1 MQKQVYCDKQWVRCR
16 ESDSRNAFGWGKG
29 TWGKLVMAK
38 YKLARNSQED
48 KRNKP
53 KGFDDFELKL
63 GDTLRGERATLGKSL
78 VEVQNELKIKA
89 AYISAIENCDP
100 LAFDTPGF
108 VAGYVRSYARYLNL
122 DPDEVFEKFCSESG
136 FATVHGM
143 SDKASSTKS
152 SAGSILLPS
161 DNFIDGEELFSKSPT
176 AILDNSSKTFDKI
189 EPGAIGS
196 LAALICIICGIG
208 YGGLSLFNQMQ
219 TVKISPSDASPIVLT
234 EISSE
239 LVREENIDTLKT
251 SKISSDQLD
260 RLYRPQ
266 ALEVPVLTAR
276 DGPISTLDPSFSN
289 NFDMEQ
295 RLTTSEIAINASD
308 RNLTEQVL
316 INNYQEA
323 SIQVVQDLPPSIA
336 VLVTENAWVQITGSD
351 GTVIY
356 ENIMLPGEE
365 FILPQLEVPPKL
377 RAGMSGYVYFSV
389 NGELFG
395 PVGSGTSVRKNVEL
409 SATNIVSNLQT
420 PELSNKKLIAELIS
434 EGNFPSLQKFKLD

>member
-1 MQKQVYCDKQWVRCR
+1 
-16 ESDSRNAFGWGKG
+16 
-29 TWGKLVMAK
+29 MAK
-38 YKLARNSQED
+38 YKLAFNSQEE
-48 KRNKP
+48 NKIRP

-122 DPDEVFEKFCSESG
+122 DPDEVFSKFCSESG

-143 SDKASSTKS
+143 SDKASTVKPDKN
-152 SAGSILLPS
+152 SALLPT
-161 DNFIDGEELFSKSPT
+161 DDFIDGDELFNKSPT
-176 AILDNSSKTFDKI
+176 AIVDNSSKTFDKI

-196 LAALICIICGIG
+196 LAALICIVCGIG
-208 YGGLSLFNQMQ
+208 YGGLTLFNQIQ
-219 TVKISPSDASPIVLT
+219 TVQISPSDASPVVLT

-239 LVREENIDTLKT
+239 LVTEENIDNFTASKT
-251 SKISSDQLD
+251 TNDQLD

-276 DGPISTLDPSFSN
+276 DGPISTLDPSFSK
-289 NFDMEQ
+289 NFEMQ
-295 RLTTSEIAINASD
+295 QTSNFSETASN
-308 RNLTEQVL
+308 RSESNLTEQVL
-316 INNYQEA
+316 SVNTEEP
-323 SIQVVQDLPPSIA
+323 SIQVVQDLPPSVA
-336 VLVTENAWVQITGSD
+336 VLVTENAWVQITAAD

-365 FILPQLEVPPKL
+365 FVLPQLEVPPKL
-377 RAGMSGYVYFSV
+377 RSGMSGYVYFSV

-409 SATNIVSNLQT
+409 SASNIVSTLQT

-434 EGNFPSLQKFKLD
+434 KGNFPSLQKFKLD

>member
-1 MQKQVYCDKQWVRCR
+1 
-16 ESDSRNAFGWGKG
+16 
-29 TWGKLVMAK
+29 MAK
-38 YKLARNSQED
+38 YKLAFNSQEE
-48 KRNKP
+48 NKIRP

-122 DPDEVFEKFCSESG
+122 DPDEVFSKFCSESG

-143 SDKASSTKS
+143 SDKASTVKPDKN
-152 SAGSILLPS
+152 SALLPT
-161 DNFIDGEELFSKSPT
+161 DDFIDGDELFNKSPT
-176 AILDNSSKTFDKI
+176 AIVDNSSKTFDKI

-196 LAALICIICGIG
+196 LAALICIVCGIG
-208 YGGLSLFNQMQ
+208 YGGLTLFNQIQ
-219 TVKISPSDASPIVLT
+219 TVQISPSDASPVVLT

-239 LVREENIDTLKT
+239 LVTEENTDNFTASKT
-251 SKISSDQLD
+251 TNDQLD

-276 DGPISTLDPSFSN
+276 DGPISTLDPSFSK
-289 NFDMEQ
+289 NFEMQ
-295 RLTTSEIAINASD
+295 QTSNFSETASN
-308 RNLTEQVL
+308 RSESNLTEQVL
-316 INNYQEA
+316 SVNTEEP
-323 SIQVVQDLPPSIA
+323 SIQVVQDLPPSVA
-336 VLVTENAWVQITGSD
+336 VLVTENAWVQITAAD

-365 FILPQLEVPPKL
+365 FVLPQLEVPPKL
-377 RAGMSGYVYFSV
+377 RSGMSGYVYFSV

-409 SATNIVSNLQT
+409 SASNIVSTLQT

-434 EGNFPSLQKFKLD
+434 KGNFPSLQKFKLD

>member
-1 MQKQVYCDKQWVRCR
+1 
-16 ESDSRNAFGWGKG
+16 
-29 TWGKLVMAK
+29 MAK
-38 YKLARNSQED
+38 YKLAYNSQTE
-48 KRNKP
+48 KKSRP

-78 VEVQNELKIKA
+78 LEVQNELKIKA
-89 AYISAIENCDP
+89 CYISAIENCDP

-122 DPDEVFEKFCSESG
+122 EPDEVFTKFCSESG

-143 SDKASSTKS
+143 SDKASSIKANS
-152 SAGSILLPS
+152 NSVLLPS
-161 DNFIDGEELFSKSPT
+161 ENFIDGEELFRKSPT
-176 AILDNSSKTFDKI
+176 AILDSSANTFDKI

-196 LAALICIICGIG
+196 LAALICVVCGIG
-208 YGGLSLFNQMQ
+208 YGGLTLFNQIQ
-219 TVKISPSDASPIVLT
+219 TVEISPSEASPIVLS
-234 EISSE
+234 EISSVI
-239 LVREENIDTLKT
+239 LREENIASLKT
-251 SKISSDQLD
+251 NLATSEQLD

-266 ALEVPVLTAR
+266 ALEVPVFTAR
-276 DGPISTLDPSFSN
+276 DAPISTLDPSFSN
-289 NFDMEQ
+289 NFDIEEK
-295 RLTTSEIAINASD
+295 LNISEIVTNGPETGI
-308 RNLTEQVL
+308 TEKL
-316 INNYQEA
+316 LNKGLEET
-323 SIQVVQDLPPSIA
+323 SIQVVQELPPSIA
-336 VLVTENAWVQITGSD
+336 VLVAENAWVQITAAD

-365 FILPQLEVPPKL
+365 FVLPQLEIPPKL

-409 SATNIVSNLQT
+409 SATNIASTLQT

>member
-1 MQKQVYCDKQWVRCR
+1 
-16 ESDSRNAFGWGKG
+16 
-29 TWGKLVMAK
+29 MAK
-38 YKLARNSQED
+38 YKLAYNSQTE
-48 KRNKP
+48 KKSRP

-89 AYISAIENCDP
+89 CYISAIENCDP

-122 DPDEVFEKFCSESG
+122 EPDEVFTKFCSESG

-143 SDKASSTKS
+143 SDKASSIKANS
-152 SAGSILLPS
+152 NSVLLPS
-161 DNFIDGEELFSKSPT
+161 ENFIDGEELFRKSPT
-176 AILDNSSKTFDKI
+176 AILDSSANTFDKI

-196 LAALICIICGIG
+196 LAALICVVCGIG
-208 YGGLSLFNQMQ
+208 YGGLTLFNQIQ
-219 TVKISPSDASPIVLT
+219 TVEISPSEASPIVLS
-234 EISSE
+234 EISSVI
-239 LVREENIDTLKT
+239 LKEENIDSLKT
-251 SKISSDQLD
+251 NLATSEQLD

-266 ALEVPVLTAR
+266 ALDVPVLTAR
-276 DGPISTLDPSFSN
+276 DAPISTLDPSFSN
-289 NFDMEQ
+289 NFDIEEK
-295 RLTTSEIAINASD
+295 LNISEIATNGSETGI
-308 RNLTEQVL
+308 TEKL
-316 INNYQEA
+316 LNKGLEET
-323 SIQVVQDLPPSIA
+323 SIQVVQELPPSIA
-336 VLVTENAWVQITGSD
+336 VLVAENAWVQITAAD

-365 FILPQLEVPPKL
+365 FVLPQLEIPPKL

-409 SATNIVSNLQT
+409 SATNIASTLQT

>member
-1 MQKQVYCDKQWVRCR
+1 
-16 ESDSRNAFGWGKG
+16 
-29 TWGKLVMAK
+29 MAK
-38 YKLARNSQED
+38 YKLAYNSQME
-48 KRNKP
+48 KKSRP

-89 AYISAIENCDP
+89 CYISAIENCDP

-122 DPDEVFEKFCSESG
+122 EPDEVFTKFCSESG

-143 SDKASSTKS
+143 SDKASSIKANS
-152 SAGSILLPS
+152 NSVLLPS
-161 DNFIDGEELFSKSPT
+161 ENFIDGEELFRKSPT
-176 AILDNSSKTFDKI
+176 AILDSSANTFDKI

-196 LAALICIICGIG
+196 LAALICVVCGIG
-208 YGGLSLFNQMQ
+208 YGGLTLFNQIQ
-219 TVKISPSDASPIVLT
+219 TVEISPSEASPIVLS
-234 EISSE
+234 EISSVI
-239 LVREENIDTLKT
+239 LREENIDSLKT
-251 SKISSDQLD
+251 NLATSEQLD

-266 ALEVPVLTAR
+266 ALDVPVLTAR
-276 DGPISTLDPSFSN
+276 DAPISTLDPSFSN
-289 NFDMEQ
+289 NFDIEEK
-295 RLTTSEIAINASD
+295 LNISEIVTNGSETGI
-308 RNLTEQVL
+308 TEKL
-316 INNYQEA
+316 LNKGLEET
-323 SIQVVQDLPPSIA
+323 SIQVVQELPPSIA
-336 VLVTENAWVQITGSD
+336 VLVAENAWVQITAAD

-365 FILPQLEVPPKL
+365 FVLPQLEIPPKL

-409 SATNIVSNLQT
+409 SATNIASTLQT

>member
-1 MQKQVYCDKQWVRCR
+1 M
-16 ESDSRNAFGWGKG
+16 G
-29 TWGKLVMAK
+29 K
-38 YKLARNSQED
+38 YKLAYTSQQD
-48 KRNKP
+48 KNNKP

-63 GDTLRGERATLGKSL
+63 GDTLRGERATLGKSIA
-78 VEVQNELKIKA
+78 EVQNELKINA

-122 DPDEVFEKFCSESG
+122 DPDEVFTKFCSESG

-143 SDKASSTKS
+143 SDKASSVKS
-152 SAGSILLPS
+152 DRNSASLPS
-161 DNFIDGEELFSKSPT
+161 DKFIDGEELFKKSPT
-176 AILDNSSKTFDKI
+176 AILENSSKTFDKI

-196 LAALICIICGIG
+196 LVALICIVCGIG
-208 YGGLSLFNQMQ
+208 YGGFTLFNQMQ

-234 EISSE
+234 EITSE
-239 LVREENIDTLKT
+239 LLREDTNSLATNKV
-251 SKISSDQLD
+251 KSDQLH

-266 ALEVPVLTAR
+266 ALEVPILTAR
-276 DGPISTLDPSFSN
+276 DGPISTLDPFFSK
-289 NFDMEQ
+289 NFD
-295 RLTTSEIAINASD
+295 LADKLNLPEIATNALEENVSKRIIGND
-308 RNLTEQVL
+308 LEEV
-316 INNYQEA
+316 

-336 VLVTENAWVQITGSD
+336 VLVTENAWVQIIASD

-356 ENIMLPGEE
+356 ENIMLPGGE
-365 FILPQLEVPPKL
+365 FVLPQLEIPPKL

-409 SATNIVSNLQT
+409 SAANIISTLQT

-434 EGNFPSLQKFKLD
+434 KGNFPSLQKFKLD

>member
-1 MQKQVYCDKQWVRCR
+1 
-16 ESDSRNAFGWGKG
+16 
-29 TWGKLVMAK
+29 MAK
-38 YKLARNSQED
+38 YKLAYNSQTE
-48 KRNKP
+48 KISRP

-89 AYISAIENCDP
+89 CYISAIENCDP

-122 DPDEVFEKFCSESG
+122 EPDEVFTKFCSESG

-143 SDKASSTKS
+143 SDKASSIKANS
-152 SAGSILLPS
+152 NSVLLPS
-161 DNFIDGEELFSKSPT
+161 ENFIDGEELFRKSPT
-176 AILDNSSKTFDKI
+176 AILDSSANTFDKI

-196 LAALICIICGIG
+196 LAALICVVCGIG
-208 YGGLSLFNQMQ
+208 YGGLTLFNQIQ
-219 TVKISPSDASPIVLT
+219 TVEISPSEASPTVLS
-234 EISSE
+234 EISSVI
-239 LVREENIDTLKT
+239 LREENIDSLKT
-251 SKISSDQLD
+251 NLATSEQLD

-266 ALEVPVLTAR
+266 ALDVPVLTAR
-276 DGPISTLDPSFSN
+276 DAPISTLDPSFSN
-289 NFDMEQ
+289 NFDIEEK
-295 RLTTSEIAINASD
+295 LNISEIVTNGSETGI
-308 RNLTEQVL
+308 TEKL
-316 INNYQEA
+316 LNKGLEET
-323 SIQVVQDLPPSIA
+323 SIQVVQELPPSIA
-336 VLVTENAWVQITGSD
+336 VLVAENAWVQITAAD

-365 FILPQLEVPPKL
+365 FVLPQLEIPPKL

-409 SATNIVSNLQT
+409 SATNIASTLQT

>member
-1 MQKQVYCDKQWVRCR
+1 
-16 ESDSRNAFGWGKG
+16 
-29 TWGKLVMAK
+29 MAK
-38 YKLARNSQED
+38 YKLAYNSQTE
-48 KRNKP
+48 KRSRP

-78 VEVQNELKIKA
+78 LEVQNELKIKA
-89 AYISAIENCDP
+89 CYISAIENCDP

-122 DPDEVFEKFCSESG
+122 EPDEVFTKFCSESG

-143 SDKASSTKS
+143 SDKASSIKANS
-152 SAGSILLPS
+152 NSVLLPS
-161 DNFIDGEELFSKSPT
+161 ENFIDGEELFRKSPT
-176 AILDNSSKTFDKI
+176 AILDSSANTFDKI

-196 LAALICIICGIG
+196 LAALICVVCGIG
-208 YGGLSLFNQMQ
+208 YGGLTLFNQIQ
-219 TVKISPSDASPIVLT
+219 TVEISPSEASPIVLS
-234 EISSE
+234 EISSVI
-239 LVREENIDTLKT
+239 LREENIDSLKT
-251 SKISSDQLD
+251 NLATSEQLD

-266 ALEVPVLTAR
+266 ALDVPVLTAR
-276 DGPISTLDPSFSN
+276 DAPISTLDPSFSN
-289 NFDMEQ
+289 NFDIEEK
-295 RLTTSEIAINASD
+295 LNISEIVTNGSETGI
-308 RNLTEQVL
+308 TEKL
-316 INNYQEA
+316 LNKGLEET
-323 SIQVVQDLPPSIA
+323 SIQVVQELPPSIA
-336 VLVTENAWVQITGSD
+336 VLVAENAWVQITAAD

-365 FILPQLEVPPKL
+365 FVLPQLEIPPKL

-409 SATNIVSNLQT
+409 SATNIASTLQT

>member
-1 MQKQVYCDKQWVRCR
+1 
-16 ESDSRNAFGWGKG
+16 
-29 TWGKLVMAK
+29 MAK
-38 YKLARNSQED
+38 YKLAYNSQTEN
-48 KRNKP
+48 RSRP

-89 AYISAIENCDP
+89 CYISAIENCDP

-122 DPDEVFEKFCSESG
+122 EPDEVFTKFCSESG

-143 SDKASSTKS
+143 SDKASSIKANS
-152 SAGSILLPS
+152 NSVLLPS
-161 DNFIDGEELFSKSPT
+161 ENFIDGEELFRKSPT
-176 AILDNSSKTFDKI
+176 AILDSSANTFDKI

-196 LAALICIICGIG
+196 LAALICVVCGIG
-208 YGGLSLFNQMQ
+208 YGGLTLFNQIQ
-219 TVKISPSDASPIVLT
+219 TVEISPSEASPIVLS
-234 EISSE
+234 EISSVI
-239 LVREENIDTLKT
+239 LREKNIDSLKT
-251 SKISSDQLD
+251 NLATSEQLD

-266 ALEVPVLTAR
+266 ALDVPVLTAR
-276 DGPISTLDPSFSN
+276 DAPISTLDPSFSN
-289 NFDMEQ
+289 NFDIEEK
-295 RLTTSEIAINASD
+295 LNISEIVTNGSETGI
-308 RNLTEQVL
+308 TEKL
-316 INNYQEA
+316 LNKGLEET
-323 SIQVVQDLPPSIA
+323 SIQVVQELPPSIA
-336 VLVTENAWVQITGSD
+336 VLVAENAWVQITAAD

-365 FILPQLEVPPKL
+365 FVLPQLEIPPKL

-409 SATNIVSNLQT
+409 SATNIASTLQT

>member
-1 MQKQVYCDKQWVRCR
+1 
-16 ESDSRNAFGWGKG
+16 
-29 TWGKLVMAK
+29 MAK
-38 YKLARNSQED
+38 YKLAFNSQEEN
-48 KRNKP
+48 KIKP

-122 DPDEVFEKFCSESG
+122 DPDEVFSKFCSESG

-143 SDKASSTKS
+143 SDKASTVKPDKN
-152 SAGSILLPS
+152 SALLPT
-161 DNFIDGEELFSKSPT
+161 DDFIDGDELFNKSPT
-176 AILDNSSKTFDKI
+176 AIVDNSSKTFDKI

-196 LAALICIICGIG
+196 LAALICIVCGIG
-208 YGGLSLFNQMQ
+208 YGGLTLFNQIQ
-219 TVKISPSDASPIVLT
+219 TVEISPSDASPVVLT

-239 LVREENIDTLKT
+239 LVTEENIDNFTASKT
-251 SKISSDQLD
+251 TNDQLD

-276 DGPISTLDPSFSN
+276 DGPISTLDPSFSK
-289 NFDMEQ
+289 NFEMQ
-295 RLTTSEIAINASD
+295 QTSNFSETASN
-308 RNLTEQVL
+308 RSESNLTEQVL
-316 INNYQEA
+316 SVNTEEP
-323 SIQVVQDLPPSIA
+323 SIQVVQDLPPSVA
-336 VLVTENAWVQITGSD
+336 VLVTENAWVQITAAD

-365 FILPQLEVPPKL
+365 FVLPQLEVPPKL
-377 RAGMSGYVYFSV
+377 RSGMSGYVYFSV

-409 SATNIVSNLQT
+409 SASNIVSTLQT

-434 EGNFPSLQKFKLD
+434 KGNFPSLQKFKLD

>member
-1 MQKQVYCDKQWVRCR
+1 
-16 ESDSRNAFGWGKG
+16 
-29 TWGKLVMAK
+29 MAK
-38 YKLARNSQED
+38 YKLAYNSQED
-48 KRNKP
+48 NKNKP

-63 GDTLRGERATLGKSL
+63 GDTLRGERATMGKCV

-122 DPDEVFEKFCSESG
+122 DPDEVFSKFCSESG

-143 SDKASSTKS
+143 SDKASTVKPNTN
-152 SAGSILLPS
+152 SALLPT
-161 DNFIDGEELFSKSPT
+161 DNFIDGEELFNKSPT
-176 AILDNSSKTFDKI
+176 AILDSSSKTFDKI
-189 EPGAIGS
+189 DPGAIGS
-196 LAALICIICGIG
+196 LAALICIVCGIG
-208 YGGLSLFNQMQ
+208 YGGLTLFNQMQ
-219 TVKISPSDASPIVLT
+219 TVKILPSDASPIVLT

-239 LVREENIDTLKT
+239 LVTEENIDNLTAN
-251 SKISSDQLD
+251 KITNDQLD

-276 DGPISTLDPSFSN
+276 DGPISTLDPSFSS

-295 RLTTSEIAINASD
+295 SLNFSETASNTSKT
-308 RNLTEQVL
+308 NLTEQIL
-316 INNYQEA
+316 SNNIEEA
-323 SIQVVQDLPPSIA
+323 SIQVVQDLPPSVA
-336 VLVTENAWVQITGSD
+336 VLVTENAWVQITAAD

-365 FILPQLEVPPKL
+365 FVLPQLEIPPKL

-409 SATNIVSNLQT
+409 SAANIVSTLQT

-434 EGNFPSLQKFKLD
+434 QGNFPSLQKFKLD

>member
-1 MQKQVYCDKQWVRCR
+1 
-16 ESDSRNAFGWGKG
+16 
-29 TWGKLVMAK
+29 MAK
-38 YKLARNSQED
+38 YKLAFNSQEEN
-48 KRNKP
+48 KIKP

-122 DPDEVFEKFCSESG
+122 DPDEVFSKFCSESG

-143 SDKASSTKS
+143 SDKASTVKPDKNT
-152 SAGSILLPS
+152 ALLPT
-161 DNFIDGEELFSKSPT
+161 DHFIDGEELFNKSPT

-196 LAALICIICGIG
+196 LAALICIVCGIG
-208 YGGLSLFNQMQ
+208 YGGLTLFNQIQ
-219 TVKISPSDASPIVLT
+219 TVEISPSDASPIVLT
-234 EISSE
+234 EISAQLVTKENVDE
-239 LVREENIDTLKT
+239 LIAD
-251 SKISSDQLD
+251 KITNDQLD

-289 NFDMEQ
+289 NFELQQ
-295 RLTTSEIAINASD
+295 RPNFSETASNASET
-308 RNLTEQVL
+308 NLTEQVL
-316 INNYQEA
+316 RNNVEEP
-323 SIQVVQDLPPSIA
+323 SIQVVQDLPPSVA
-336 VLVTENAWVQITGSD
+336 VLVTDNAWVQITAAD

-365 FILPQLEVPPKL
+365 FVLPQLEVPPKL
-377 RAGMSGYVYFSV
+377 RSGMSGYVYFSV

-409 SATNIVSNLQT
+409 SAANIVSNLQT
-420 PELSNKKLIAELIS
+420 PELSKKKLIAELVS

>member
-1 MQKQVYCDKQWVRCR
+1 
-16 ESDSRNAFGWGKG
+16 
-29 TWGKLVMAK
+29 MAK
-38 YKLARNSQED
+38 YKLAYKSQE
-48 KRNKP
+48 NKENRP

-100 LAFDTPGF
+100 LSFDTPGF
-108 VAGYVRSYARYLNL
+108 VSGYVRSYARYLNL
-122 DPDEVFEKFCSESG
+122 DPDEIFEKFCLESG

-143 SDKASSTKS
+143 SDKASTIKPNTN
-152 SAGSILLPS
+152 SALLPS
-161 DNFIDGEELFSKSPT
+161 ETFIDGEELFNKSPS
-176 AILDNSSKTFDKI
+176 ALLDNSSKTFDKI

-196 LAALICIICGIG
+196 LAALIFVICGIG
-208 YGGLSLFNQMQ
+208 YGGLTLFNQMQ
-219 TVKISPSDASPIVLT
+219 TVKISPSDATPVVFT

-239 LVREENIDTLKT
+239 LTGQENIASLA
-251 SKISSDQLD
+251 IDQAANDRLD

-266 ALEVPVLTAR
+266 ALNVPVLTAR
-276 DGPISTLDPSFSN
+276 DGPISTLDPSFSY
-289 NFDMEQ
+289 NFDMDQ
-295 RLTTSEIAINASD
+295 KINVPQITSDGSEI
-308 RNLTEQVL
+308 NLADKVL
-316 INNYQEA
+316 DNDIEEP
-323 SIQVVQDLPPSIA
+323 SIQVVQDLPPAIA
-336 VLVTENAWVQITGSD
+336 VLVTENAWVQITASD

-365 FILPQLEVPPKL
+365 FILPQLEVPPQL

-409 SATNIVSNLQT
+409 SSSNIVSTLQT
-420 PELSNKKLIAELIS
+420 PELSNIKLIAELIS
-434 EGNFPSLQKFKLD
+434 EGNFPSLQKFNLD

>member
-1 MQKQVYCDKQWVRCR
+1 
-16 ESDSRNAFGWGKG
+16 
-29 TWGKLVMAK
+29 MAK
-38 YKLARNSQED
+38 YKLAFNSQEE
-48 KRNKP
+48 NKIRP

-122 DPDEVFEKFCSESG
+122 DPDEVFSKFCSESG

-143 SDKASSTKS
+143 SDKASTVKPDKN
-152 SAGSILLPS
+152 SALLPT
-161 DNFIDGEELFSKSPT
+161 DDFIDGDELFNKSPT
-176 AILDNSSKTFDKI
+176 AIVDNSSKTFDKI

-196 LAALICIICGIG
+196 LAALICIVCGIG
-208 YGGLSLFNQMQ
+208 YGGLTLFNQIQ
-219 TVKISPSDASPIVLT
+219 TVQISPSDASPVVLT

-239 LVREENIDTLKT
+239 LVTEENIDNFTASKT
-251 SKISSDQLD
+251 TNDQLD

-276 DGPISTLDPSFSN
+276 DGPISTLDPSFSK
-289 NFDMEQ
+289 NFEMQ
-295 RLTTSEIAINASD
+295 QTSNFSETASN
-308 RNLTEQVL
+308 RSESNLTEQVL
-316 INNYQEA
+316 SVNTEEP
-323 SIQVVQDLPPSIA
+323 SIQVVQDLPPSVA
-336 VLVTENAWVQITGSD
+336 VLVTENAWVQITAAD

-365 FILPQLEVPPKL
+365 FVLPQLEVPPKL
-377 RAGMSGYVYFSV
+377 RSGMSGYVYFSV

-395 PVGSGTSVRKNVEL
+395 PVGNGTSVRKNVEL
-409 SATNIVSNLQT
+409 SASNIVSTLQT

-434 EGNFPSLQKFKLD
+434 KGNFPSLQKFKLD

>member
-1 MQKQVYCDKQWVRCR
+1 
-16 ESDSRNAFGWGKG
+16 
-29 TWGKLVMAK
+29 MAK
-38 YKLARNSQED
+38 YKLAYNSQED
-48 KRNKP
+48 QKNKP

-108 VAGYVRSYARYLNL
+108 VAGYVRSYARYLDL
-122 DPDEVFEKFCSESG
+122 DPDEVFTKFCSESG

-143 SDKASSTKS
+143 SDKASSTKLGAES
-152 SAGSILLPS
+152 VLLPS
-161 DNFIDGEELFSKSPT
+161 DNFIDGEELFNKSPT

-208 YGGLSLFNQMQ
+208 YGGMSLFNQMQ
-219 TVKISPSDASPIVLT
+219 TVKLSPSDFSPIVLT

-239 LVREENIDTLKT
+239 FVREENVDTLRT

-289 NFDMEQ
+289 NFDMRQ
-295 RLTTSEIAINASD
+295 RLTTSEIANNSSAG
-308 RNLTEQVL
+308 NLTEQVL
-316 INNYQEA
+316 NNNYQEA
-323 SIQVVQDLPPSIA
+323 PIQVVQDLPPSIA

-365 FILPQLEVPPKL
+365 FVLPQLEVPPQL

-409 SATNIVSNLQT
+409 SASNIVSNLQT

-434 EGNFPSLQKFKLD
+434 EGNFPSLEKFKLD

>member
-1 MQKQVYCDKQWVRCR
+1 MEKKNR
-16 ESDSRNAFGWGKG
+16 
-29 TWGKLVMAK
+29 
-38 YKLARNSQED
+38 
-48 KRNKP
+48 P

-78 VEVQNELKIKA
+78 LEVQNELKIKA
-89 AYISAIENCDP
+89 CYISAIENCDP

-122 DPDEVFEKFCSESG
+122 EPDEVFTKFCSESG

-143 SDKASSTKS
+143 SDKASSIKANS
-152 SAGSILLPS
+152 NSVLLPS
-161 DNFIDGEELFSKSPT
+161 ENFIDGEELFRKSPT
-176 AILDNSSKTFDKI
+176 AILDSSANTFDKI

-196 LAALICIICGIG
+196 LAALICVVCGIG
-208 YGGLSLFNQMQ
+208 YGGLTLFNQIQ
-219 TVKISPSDASPIVLT
+219 TVEISPSEASPIVLS
-234 EISSE
+234 EISSVI
-239 LVREENIDTLKT
+239 LREENIDSLKT
-251 SKISSDQLD
+251 NLATSEQLD

-276 DGPISTLDPSFSN
+276 DAPISTLDPSFSN
-289 NFDMEQ
+289 NFDIEEK
-295 RLTTSEIAINASD
+295 LNISEIVTNGSERGI
-308 RNLTEQVL
+308 TEKL
-316 INNYQEA
+316 LNKGLEET
-323 SIQVVQDLPPSIA
+323 SIQVVQELPPSIA
-336 VLVTENAWVQITGSD
+336 VLVAENAWVQITAAD

-365 FILPQLEVPPKL
+365 FVLPQLEIPPKL

-409 SATNIVSNLQT
+409 SATNIASTLQT

>member
-1 MQKQVYCDKQWVRCR
+1 
-16 ESDSRNAFGWGKG
+16 
-29 TWGKLVMAK
+29 MAK
-38 YKLARNSQED
+38 YKLAFNSQEE
-48 KRNKP
+48 NKIRP

-122 DPDEVFEKFCSESG
+122 DPDEVFSKFCSESG

-143 SDKASSTKS
+143 SDKASTVKPDKKT
-152 SAGSILLPS
+152 ALLPT
-161 DNFIDGEELFSKSPT
+161 DHFIDGEELFNKSPT
-176 AILDNSSKTFDKI
+176 AIVDNSSKTFDKI

-196 LAALICIICGIG
+196 LAALICIVCGIG
-208 YGGLSLFNQMQ
+208 YGGLTLFNQIQ
-219 TVKISPSDASPIVLT
+219 TVQISPSDASPVVLT

-239 LVREENIDTLKT
+239 LVTEENIDNFTASKT
-251 SKISSDQLD
+251 TNDQLD

-266 ALEVPVLTAR
+266 TLEVPVLTAR
-276 DGPISTLDPSFSN
+276 DGPISTLDPSFSK
-289 NFDMEQ
+289 NFEMQ
-295 RLTTSEIAINASD
+295 QTSNFSETASN
-308 RNLTEQVL
+308 RSESNLTEQVL
-316 INNYQEA
+316 SVNTEEP
-323 SIQVVQDLPPSIA
+323 SIQVVQDLPPSVA
-336 VLVTENAWVQITGSD
+336 VLVTENAWVQITAAD

-365 FILPQLEVPPKL
+365 FVLPQLEVPPKL
-377 RAGMSGYVYFSV
+377 RSGMSGYVYFSV

-409 SATNIVSNLQT
+409 SASNIVSTLQT

-434 EGNFPSLQKFKLD
+434 KGNFPSLQKFKLD

>member
-1 MQKQVYCDKQWVRCR
+1 
-16 ESDSRNAFGWGKG
+16 
-29 TWGKLVMAK
+29 MAK
-38 YKLARNSQED
+38 YELAYNSQTE
-48 KRNKP
+48 KRSRP

-89 AYISAIENCDP
+89 CYISAIENCDP

-122 DPDEVFEKFCSESG
+122 EPDEVFTKFCSESG

-143 SDKASSTKS
+143 SDKASSIKANS
-152 SAGSILLPS
+152 NSVLLPS
-161 DNFIDGEELFSKSPT
+161 ENFIDGEELFRKSPT
-176 AILDNSSKTFDKI
+176 AILDSSANTFDKI

-196 LAALICIICGIG
+196 LAALICVVCGIG
-208 YGGLSLFNQMQ
+208 YGGLTLFNQIQ
-219 TVKISPSDASPIVLT
+219 TVEISPSEASPIVLS
-234 EISSE
+234 EISSVI
-239 LVREENIDTLKT
+239 LREENIDSLKT
-251 SKISSDQLD
+251 NLATSEQLD

-276 DGPISTLDPSFSN
+276 DAPISTLDQSFSN
-289 NFDMEQ
+289 NFDIEEK
-295 RLTTSEIAINASD
+295 LNISEIVTNGSETGI
-308 RNLTEQVL
+308 TEKL
-316 INNYQEA
+316 LNKGLEET
-323 SIQVVQDLPPSIA
+323 SIQVVQELPPSIA
-336 VLVTENAWVQITGSD
+336 VLVAENAWVQITAAD

-365 FILPQLEVPPKL
+365 FVLPQLEIPPKL

-409 SATNIVSNLQT
+409 SATNIASTLQT

>member
-1 MQKQVYCDKQWVRCR
+1 
-16 ESDSRNAFGWGKG
+16 
-29 TWGKLVMAK
+29 MAK
-38 YKLARNSQED
+38 YKLAYNSQED
-48 KRNKP
+48 NKNKP

-63 GDTLRGERATLGKSL
+63 GDTLRGERATMGKCV

-122 DPDEVFEKFCSESG
+122 DPDEVFSKFCSESG

-143 SDKASSTKS
+143 SDKASTVKPNTN
-152 SAGSILLPS
+152 SALLPT
-161 DNFIDGEELFSKSPT
+161 DNFIDGEELFNKSPT
-176 AILDNSSKTFDKI
+176 AILDSSSKTFDKI
-189 EPGAIGS
+189 DPGAIGS
-196 LAALICIICGIG
+196 LAALICIVCGIG
-208 YGGLSLFNQMQ
+208 YGGLTLFNQMQ
-219 TVKISPSDASPIVLT
+219 TVKILPSDASPIVLT

-239 LVREENIDTLKT
+239 LVTEENIDNLTAN
-251 SKISSDQLD
+251 KITNDQLD

-276 DGPISTLDPSFSN
+276 DGPISTLDPSFSS

-295 RLTTSEIAINASD
+295 SLNFSETASNTSKT
-308 RNLTEQVL
+308 NLTEQIL
-316 INNYQEA
+316 SNNIEEA
-323 SIQVVQDLPPSIA
+323 SIQVVQDLPPSVA
-336 VLVTENAWVQITGSD
+336 VLVTENAWVQITAAD

-365 FILPQLEVPPKL
+365 FVLPQLEVPPKL

-409 SATNIVSNLQT
+409 SAANIVSTLQT

-434 EGNFPSLQKFKLD
+434 QGNFPSLQKFKLD

>member
-1 MQKQVYCDKQWVRCR
+1 
-16 ESDSRNAFGWGKG
+16 
-29 TWGKLVMAK
+29 MAK
-38 YKLARNSQED
+38 YKLAYNSQTE
-48 KRNKP
+48 KKSRP

-89 AYISAIENCDP
+89 CYISAIENCDP

-122 DPDEVFEKFCSESG
+122 EPDEVFTKFCSESG

-143 SDKASSTKS
+143 SDKASSIKANS
-152 SAGSILLPS
+152 NSVLLPS
-161 DNFIDGEELFSKSPT
+161 ENFIDGEELFRKSPT
-176 AILDNSSKTFDKI
+176 AILDSSANTFDKI

-196 LAALICIICGIG
+196 LAALICVVCGIG
-208 YGGLSLFNQMQ
+208 YGGLTLFNQIQ
-219 TVKISPSDASPIVLT
+219 TVEISPSEASPIVLT
-234 EISSE
+234 EISSVI
-239 LVREENIDTLKT
+239 LREENMDDLKT
-251 SKISSDQLD
+251 NLATSEQLD

-276 DGPISTLDPSFSN
+276 DAPISTLDPSFSN
-289 NFDMEQ
+289 NFDIEEK
-295 RLTTSEIAINASD
+295 LNISEIVTNGSETGITKKLLNKG
-308 RNLTEQVL
+308 LEET
-316 INNYQEA
+316 
-323 SIQVVQDLPPSIA
+323 SIQVVQELPPSIA
-336 VLVTENAWVQITGSD
+336 VLVAENAWVQITAAD

-365 FILPQLEVPPKL
+365 FVLPQLEIPPKL

-409 SATNIVSNLQT
+409 SATNIASTLQT

>member
-1 MQKQVYCDKQWVRCR
+1 
-16 ESDSRNAFGWGKG
+16 
-29 TWGKLVMAK
+29 MAK
-38 YKLARNSQED
+38 YKLAYNSQEE
-48 KRNKP
+48 NKIQP
-53 KGFDDFELKL
+53 KGFDDFDLKL

-122 DPDEVFEKFCSESG
+122 DPDEVFTKFCNESG
-136 FATVHGM
+136 FSTVHGM
-143 SDKASSTKS
+143 SDKASSKSLLIKKS
-152 SAGSILLPS
+152 SDPVVLSS
-161 DNFIDGEELFSKSPT
+161 ENFIDGEELFNKSPT

-189 EPGAIGS
+189 EPGTIGS
-196 LAALICIICGIG
+196 LVALVLVVCGLG
-208 YGGLSLFNQMQ
+208 FGGFTFFNQMQ
-219 TVKISPSDASPIVLT
+219 TVKIAPADATPMVLSQ
-234 EISSE
+234 ISSDF
-239 LVREENIDTLKT
+239 LREENIDNSTLN
-251 SKISSDQLD
+251 SKASEQLD

-266 ALEVPVLTAR
+266 ALAVPVLTAR
-276 DGPISTLDPSFSN
+276 DAPISSLDPSFSK
-289 NFDMEQ
+289 NFDLEPK
-295 RLTTSEIAINASD
+295 LNTAEVLSGVSGSAIP
-308 RNLTEQVL
+308 EQVL
-316 INNYQEA
+316 GNESPET

-336 VLVTENAWVQITGSD
+336 VLVTENAWVQIKAAD

-389 NGELFG
+389 NGEVFG
-395 PVGSGTSVRKNVEL
+395 PVGDGNAVKKDVEL
-409 SATNIVSNLQT
+409 SAANIVSSLQA

-434 EGNFPSLQKFKLD
+434 EGNFPSLRKFDLD

>member
-1 MQKQVYCDKQWVRCR
+1 
-16 ESDSRNAFGWGKG
+16 
-29 TWGKLVMAK
+29 MAK
-38 YKLARNSQED
+38 YKLAYNSQTE
-48 KRNKP
+48 KKSRP

-78 VEVQNELKIKA
+78 LEVQNELKIKA
-89 AYISAIENCDP
+89 CYISAIENCDP

-122 DPDEVFEKFCSESG
+122 EPDEVFTKFCSESG

-143 SDKASSTKS
+143 SDKASSIKANS
-152 SAGSILLPS
+152 NSVLLPS
-161 DNFIDGEELFSKSPT
+161 ENFIDGEELFRKSPT
-176 AILDNSSKTFDKI
+176 AILDSSANTFDKI

-196 LAALICIICGIG
+196 LAALICVVCGIG
-208 YGGLSLFNQMQ
+208 YGGLTLFNQIQ
-219 TVKISPSDASPIVLT
+219 TVEISPSEASPIVLS
-234 EISSE
+234 EISSVI
-239 LVREENIDTLKT
+239 LREENIDSLKT
-251 SKISSDQLD
+251 NLATSEQLD

-276 DGPISTLDPSFSN
+276 DAPISTLDPSFSN
-289 NFDMEQ
+289 NFDIEEK
-295 RLTTSEIAINASD
+295 LNISEIATNGSETGI
-308 RNLTEQVL
+308 TEKL
-316 INNYQEA
+316 LNKGLEET
-323 SIQVVQDLPPSIA
+323 SIQVVQELPPSIA
-336 VLVTENAWVQITGSD
+336 VLVAENAWVQITAAD

-365 FILPQLEVPPKL
+365 FVLPQLEIPPKL

-409 SATNIVSNLQT
+409 SATNIASTLQT